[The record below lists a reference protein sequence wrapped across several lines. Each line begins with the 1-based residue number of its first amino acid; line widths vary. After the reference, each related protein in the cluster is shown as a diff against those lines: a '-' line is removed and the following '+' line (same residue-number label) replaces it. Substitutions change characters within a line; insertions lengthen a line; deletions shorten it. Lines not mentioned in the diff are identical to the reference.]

1 MDLGFKSENVYFFTV
16 FKCTFWHAYIYIL
29 YYKCRPSLFC
39 FCHWCF
45 TTIKN
50 VETCT
55 ILHVGLVHGEFHC
68 FIIKKHTP
76 FVCIPYRYCL
86 NVNSSKWIIYA
97 WKGGFSRKKNNTILN
112 LFVLSKNRKFI
123 QFILKIPYT
132 NNNKH
137 ISSILF
143 NWFVIRLTLSRK
155 SIKMPIN

>member
-1 MDLGFKSENVYFFTV
+1 MFT
-16 FKCTFWHAYIYIL
+16 FSPYSNAHSGTPIYIL